1 MSEALVE
8 GARVGAYTIR
18 SRIGVGASAWVYE
31 AVDERGG
38 RVALK
43 VLRDEARGDLES
55 VERMKREASVLRAI
69 DHRAIVK
76 VLEDGALDDGRPWIA
91 LRIVEGETLRAR
103 LARGA
108 IDRDPARAWALL
120 RPVCEGLAVVHERG
134 VIHRDVK
141 PENIIVSDEG
151 ACLVDF
157 GLARGA
163 DPSQTALTGPG
174 VALGT
179 PAYMAPELWWNAD
192 VTASVDQYSVAC
204 VLYELVTGAPPF
216 AADSFGGW
224 MEAHMHGAV
233 RPIEREELSAES
245 RAAMDVFFRKALGKD
260 RGARFPS
267 MDAFVREA
275 DAVFASAAK
284 GHLIS
289 WSLFIPLAAA
299 LGPAL
304 VGHGDTRSPLELF
317 RLAGFGAWLILACAI
332 VAAVAAARR
341 SALTMFAGAGAAL
354 LGLLG
359 AATGWSVVLSAVE
372 RAAPEGRFTIL
383 HQGLVEAD
391 VNRAM
396 GYWVAWGSALAAL
409 VVRARAPLGRA
420 AWIAGASLLAAL
432 LVLLSLSASTA
443 ALCVTL
449 ASIAVAVASSRER
462 ASRDDSLAALVL
474 GSLAVLSAGAA
485 SFVALGSAQ
494 AQVWNS
500 SLDRAL
506 RVARLT
512 ALAREGSLLALAWA
526 VSLVAL
532 VVASTDRWRSLR
544 WTRGASRAA
553 RDWAPIVVLALTVL
567 ALDLAQ
573 RARVSAARER
583 ARASLVGQFAL
594 FSRLDLV
601 SMSGLPTPHV
611 APSVQLAQDVV
622 AIDGVAVVRASALG
636 AQSVRATLARD
647 LSHRLARERATG
659 EHGPRWTLAVD
670 QRAPFARVRAVLA
683 IAREVGAGP
692 CELLFERGARPQW
705 SVWSP
710 VESALLV
717 PTDYGAIELRYE
729 PMEAG
734 AIAIE
739 DGARFSEVA
748 PLLRVRAGSRGVV
761 SVR

>member
-8 GARVGAYTIR
+8 GARVGPYTIR
-18 SRIGVGASAWVYE
+18 ARIGVGASAWVYE
-31 AVDERGG
+31 AIDERGG

-43 VLRDEARGDLES
+43 VLRDEARGELES
-55 VERMKREASVLRAI
+55 VERMKREAAVLRAI

-76 VLEDGALDDGRPWIA
+76 VLADGALDDGRPWIA
-91 LRIVEGETLRAR
+91 LRIVEGETLRA
-103 LARGA
+103 LIARGA

-120 RPVCEGLAVVHERG
+120 RPVCEGLAVVHGSG

-141 PENIIVSDEG
+141 PENIIVHDG
-151 ACLVDF
+151 RACLVDF
-157 GLARGA
+157 GLARSA

-204 VLYELVTGAPPF
+204 VLYELLTGAPPF
-216 AADSFGGW
+216 ASDSFGGW

-233 RPIEREELSAES
+233 RPIERPELSAEA
-245 RAAMDVFFRKALGKD
+245 RGAMDALFRTALGKD
-260 RGARFPS
+260 RGARFVS

-275 DAVFASAAK
+275 DRVFARAESAR
-284 GHLIS
+284 LIS
-289 WSLFIPLAAA
+289 WSLFIPLVAA

-304 VGHGDTRSPLELF
+304 VGHGDTRSPFALF
-317 RLAGFGAWLILACAI
+317 RLAGYGAWLILACTV

-359 AATGWSVVLSAVE
+359 AATGWTVVLAAVE

-383 HQGLVEAD
+383 HQGWVEAD

-396 GYWVAWGSALAAL
+396 GYWVAWGAAIAAL
-409 VVRARAPLGRA
+409 LARGRSRVRRAG
-420 AWIAGASLLAAL
+420 WIAVALLLAAL
-432 LVLLSLSASTA
+432 LLLLSLDASSA

-449 ASIAVAVASSRER
+449 TLISVAVAASRER
-462 ASRDDSLAALVL
+462 ASRDDALAVLVL
-474 GSLAVLSAGAA
+474 GSLAVLAAAAA
-485 SFVALGSAQ
+485 SLVAHGSAQ
-494 AQVWNS
+494 AQVWNA

-512 ALAREGSLLALAWA
+512 ALAREGSLLVVSWALSLMA
-526 VSLVAL
+526 VAFVA
-532 VVASTDRWRSLR
+532 VERWRSLR
-544 WTRGASRAA
+544 WTHGASRAA
-553 RDWAPIVVLALTVL
+553 RAWAPIVGLALTVGG
-567 ALDLAQ
+567 LDLAQ

-583 ARASLVGQFAL
+583 ARASLAGQFAL

-636 AQSVRATLARD
+636 APSVRATLAQD
-647 LSHRLARERATG
+647 LSHRLARERATS

-683 IAREVGAGP
+683 TAREVGAGP

-705 SVWSP
+705 SVWAP

-717 PTDYGAIELRYE
+717 PADYGAIELRYE
-729 PMEAG
+729 PTDAS

-748 PLLRVRAGSRGVV
+748 PLLRARASASGLVLVR
-761 SVR
+761 